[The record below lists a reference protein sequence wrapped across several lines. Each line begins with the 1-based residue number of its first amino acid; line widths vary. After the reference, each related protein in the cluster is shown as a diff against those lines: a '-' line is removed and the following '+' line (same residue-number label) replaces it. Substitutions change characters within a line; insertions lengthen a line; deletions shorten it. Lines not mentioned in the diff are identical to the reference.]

1 MKKILMSMRTTET
14 INYNEYRNSIAYEYV
29 SFFEDLGNMIILV
42 PNNSKN
48 IENYFDTDVV
58 MVVLSGGNNVN
69 PKLYNSKD
77 ELDDVY
83 IDRDDTERIL
93 LDLSFKNN
101 IKVFAICRGFHF
113 INVYF
118 GGSLS
123 HNIKN
128 HVNKNH
134 TLLLKNKILK
144 DKKTNS
150 FHNQAIVSKNLA
162 DVFNVLAT
170 SEDNIIEAIINKEK
184 TILGVQWHPERQEK
198 EFDKELIKKFI
209 KGKI

>member
-1 MKKILMSMRTTET
+1 MKKVLMSMRITEA
-14 INYNEYRNSIAYEYV
+14 INYKEYRNSISYEYI
-29 SFFEDLGNMIILV
+29 SFFEELGYMIILI

-48 IENYFDTDVV
+48 VESYFDADVV
-58 MVVLSGGNNVN
+58 MVVLTGGNNVD

-77 ELDDVY
+77 KLDDVY
-83 IDRDDTERIL
+83 IDRDDTEREL
-93 LDLSFKNN
+93 LNLSLKNN
-101 IKVFAICRGFHF
+101 IKVFGICRGFHF

-128 HVNKNH
+128 HVNQDHILLSKND
-134 TLLLKNKILK
+134 LLKNKQ
-144 DKKTNS
+144 TNS
-150 FHNQAIVSKNLA
+150 FHNQAIKKENLP
-162 DVFNVLAT
+162 DSVDILAT
-170 SEDNIIEAIINKEK
+170 SEDDFVEAVINKEK

>member
-1 MKKILMSMRTTET
+1 MRTTEA
-14 INYNEYRNSIAYEYV
+14 IGYSEYRSSIAYEYI
-29 SFFEDLGNMIILV
+29 SFFEELGYMIILV

-58 MVVLSGGNNVN
+58 MVVLTGGNNVN
-69 PKLYNSKD
+69 PKLYHSNDK
-77 ELDDVY
+77 LDDVY
-83 IDRDDTERIL
+83 IDRDNTEKIL
-93 LDLSFKNN
+93 LDLSIKNN

-134 TLLLKNKILK
+134 TLLSKDKMLK
-144 DKKTNS
+144 DKNTNS
-150 FHNQAIVSKNLA
+150 FHNQAIVSENLP
-162 DVFNVLAT
+162 DFLNILAI

-198 EFDKELIKKFI
+198 EFDKELIKKFL